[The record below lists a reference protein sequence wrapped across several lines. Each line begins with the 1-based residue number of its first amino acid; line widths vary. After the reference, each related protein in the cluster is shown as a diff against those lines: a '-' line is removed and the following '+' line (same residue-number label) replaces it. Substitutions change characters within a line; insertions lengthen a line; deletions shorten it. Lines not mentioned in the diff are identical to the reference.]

1 MTIQTTRWS
10 PDSCQCIIEYQWDD
24 SVPSTSRTHTLAN
37 YIRKCSAHATQANDS
52 TRWNT
57 VLEENPRKNIA
68 YQLIVDNAPLQF
80 VDTDANGIK
89 TLKAGLSI
97 NFTVSGTVPNR
108 VFTMTFS
115 GTTLTQ
121 AQIDNV
127 QSKLDTRFGAGKV
140 IFVNT
145 P

>member
-1 MTIQTTRWS
+1 M
-10 PDSCQCIIEYQWDD
+10 
-24 SVPSTSRTHTLAN
+24 
-37 YIRKCSAHATQANDS
+37 
-52 TRWNT
+52 
-57 VLEENPRKNIA
+57 EENPRKNIA

-80 VDTDANGIK
+80 VDTDVNGNK

-127 QSKLDTRFGAGKV
+127 QARLDTRFGAGKV
-140 IFVNT
+140 VFVNT